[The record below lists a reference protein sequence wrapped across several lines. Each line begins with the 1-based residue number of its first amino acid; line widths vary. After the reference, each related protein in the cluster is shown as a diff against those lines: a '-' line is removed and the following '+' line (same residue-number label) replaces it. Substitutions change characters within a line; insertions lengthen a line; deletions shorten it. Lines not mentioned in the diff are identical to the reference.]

1 MAEQAEQEIDQ
12 EKILDDTLL
21 IVKSQGYQMKVAI
34 ENNKLR
40 NSLKFAKAMLDTL
53 KSTTLSPSNYYQL
66 FLSIF
71 DEMQYIYNYF
81 REEARRGRRMKDLY
95 DTVQQCE
102 NIIPRLFLLIC
113 VASAYIET
121 GQTNATDII
130 FDLFNLIKGV
140 QNPLRGL
147 FCRYFFLK
155 MIKDRLPDNGNEY
168 EKPGASPD
176 DTVKF
181 ILNNLEEM
189 NGLWIRITNNNNI
202 VENED
207 SSDIISSLK
216 EREQLKIL
224 IGENITRLSSL
235 NCVNVDVYQK
245 KVLPKIIEIILE
257 SKDSLSQQYI
267 LECVVHAF
275 PDEHNIACMN
285 LLLDTCSKLQ
295 SNVDVKTIFISLM
308 QKLAKYVEN
317 AKDEKNIIDSTQK
330 IFSIVKGNINKIMNE
345 SNANMDIN
353 KLIELQVAFLNFT
366 IKCCPE
372 NERLDS
378 VNNILIDCVNLLSK
392 NKNEIISNDTI
403 KLIGRL
409 LSVPLESNMSIF
421 SMGNFPELMRYLD
434 YASRATLSLR
444 IIDSLVNEKSTVK
457 LDNSERVSAL
467 MDFIRP
473 LLEDSPDAGEY
484 DQYQFEYEQS
494 SVCKLLFIISTNDPQ
509 NMYDILN
516 VLKNTFIKGG
526 TKRQKFT
533 LVALINAYII
543 LGYKISYALNKMN
556 DIEDLRKEK
565 IHEDFINYF
574 NLKNLDTNEQ
584 IHKFMKRIYAQI
596 NDTISIIENDFSDQ
610 AIKLYLSLAIQIN
623 DIKIDRN
630 IYEEYCYNALSS
642 AIQLFNRGKIN
653 DDLKVD
659 LINQVIGTVINID
672 ILSRDNLVA
681 ITSNIVQVSQ
691 SLLKR
696 SDQSLAI
703 LNCTNLFYKTLVA
716 DSNKIIDCLN
726 KAKKFADFAMT
737 NPKNAILFI
746 KIINKYLFF
755 IEKSENDESIDF
767 INPETIND
775 LIELVK
781 NHIQSMKIENK
792 DAEFLPV
799 IEEYYNNTI
808 YLMSQGKK
816 EGKNKIFESLMAS

>member
-1 MAEQAEQEIDQ
+1 MSEQEVDQ
-12 EKILDDTLL
+12 EKILDEALL

-71 DEMQYIYNYF
+71 DEMQYIFNYF

-155 MIKDRLPDNGNEY
+155 MIKDRLPDKGNEY

-189 NGLWIRITNNNNI
+189 NGLWIRITNNNSI
-202 VENED
+202 IGVDED
-207 SSDIISSLK
+207 STDIVSSLK

-235 NCVNVDVYQK
+235 NCVNVELYQK
-245 KVLPKIIEIILE
+245 KVLPKIIEILLE
-257 SKDSLSQQYI
+257 SKDSLSQQYL

-285 LLLDTCSKLQ
+285 MLLDTCSKLQ

-345 SNANMDIN
+345 SNSAMDIN

-372 NERLDS
+372 KERLDS
-378 VNNILIDCVNLLSK
+378 VNNILADCVNLLSK

-403 KLIGRL
+403 KLIGKL
-409 LSVPLESNMSIF
+409 LAVPLESNMSIF
-421 SMGNFPELMRYLD
+421 SMTNFPELMRYLD

-444 IIDSLVNEKSTVK
+444 IIDSLVSKSSSVK

-484 DQYQFEYEQS
+484 DQYQFEYEQA

-516 VLKNTFIKGG
+516 VLKNTFLKGG
-526 TKRQKFT
+526 IKRQKFT
-533 LVALINAYII
+533 LSALVNAYIT
-543 LGYKISYALNKMN
+543 LAYKISYALNKIN
-556 DIEDLRKEK
+556 GVEDSRKEK
-565 IHEDFINYF
+565 IHEDFINYY
-574 NLKNLDTNEQ
+574 NLRSLDTNEQ
-584 IHKFMKRIYAQI
+584 IHKFMRRIYSQI
-596 NDTISIIENDFSDQ
+596 NDTISIIENDFSDM
-610 AIKLYLSLAIQIN
+610 ALKLYLSLAIQIN
-623 DIKIDRN
+623 DIKIDKN
-630 IYEEYCYNALSS
+630 FYEEICYNALSS
-642 AIQLFNRGKIN
+642 AIQIFNRGKIN
-653 DDLKVD
+653 DDIKVD
-659 LINQVIGTVINID
+659 LINQVIGTVLNIS

-703 LNCTNLFYKTLVA
+703 LNCSHLFYKTLVA

-726 KAKKFADFAMT
+726 KAKKFADYAMT

-781 NHIQSMKIENK
+781 NHIQSMKLENK

-816 EGKNKIFESLMAS
+816 EGKNKILENLMI

>member
-1 MAEQAEQEIDQ
+1 MVEEEVDQ
-12 EKILDDTLL
+12 EKILDQALL

-53 KSTTLSPSNYYQL
+53 KSTTLSPTNYYQL

-155 MIKDRLPDNGNEY
+155 MIKDRLPDKGNEY

-189 NGLWIRITNNNNI
+189 NGLWIRITNNNSI
-202 VENED
+202 ISGEED
-207 SSDIISSLK
+207 NTDIISSLK

-235 NCVNVDVYQK
+235 NCIDVELYQK
-245 KVLPKIIEIILE
+245 KVLPKIIEILLE
-257 SKDSLSQQYI
+257 SKDSLSQQYL

-285 LLLDTCSKLQ
+285 MLLDTCSKLQ
-295 SNVDVKTIFISLM
+295 ANVDVKTIFISLM

-317 AKDEKNIIDSTQK
+317 AKDEKDIIDSTQK
-330 IFSIVKGNINKIMNE
+330 IFNIVKGNISKIMNE
-345 SNANMDIN
+345 SNSSMDVN

-372 NERLDS
+372 KERLDS

-392 NKNEIISNDTI
+392 NKTEIISNDTI
-403 KLIGRL
+403 KLIGKL
-409 LSVPLESNMSIF
+409 LAVPLESNMSIF
-421 SMGNFPELMRYLD
+421 AMGTFPELMRYLD

-444 IIDSLVNEKSTVK
+444 IIDSLVNESSTVK

-533 LVALINAYII
+533 LTALVNAYIT
-543 LGYKISYALNKMN
+543 LGYKLSYALNKIN
-556 DIEDLRKEK
+556 GVEDSRKEK
-565 IHEDFINYF
+565 IHEDFVNYY
-574 NLKNLDTNEQ
+574 NLKSLDTNEQ
-584 IHKFMKRIYAQI
+584 IHKFMRRIYSQI
-596 NDTISIIENDFSDQ
+596 NDTISIIENDFADQ
-610 AIKLYLSLAIQIN
+610 ALKLYLSLAIQIN

-630 IYEEYCYNALSS
+630 LYEEICYNALSS
-642 AIQLFNRGKIN
+642 AIQIFNRGKIN
-653 DDLKVD
+653 DEIKVD
-659 LINQVIGTVINID
+659 LINQVIGTVLNIS

-703 LNCTNLFYKTLVA
+703 LNCSHLFYKTLVA

-726 KAKKFADFAMT
+726 KAKKFADYAMT

-816 EGKNKIFESLMAS
+816 EGKNKILESLLVP

>member
-1 MAEQAEQEIDQ
+1 MAEQEVDQ
-12 EKILDDTLL
+12 EKILDEALL

-71 DEMQYIYNYF
+71 DEMQYIFNYF

-155 MIKDRLPDNGNEY
+155 MIKDRLPDKGNEY

-189 NGLWIRITNNNNI
+189 NGLWIRITNNNSI
-202 VENED
+202 IGVEDESAD
-207 SSDIISSLK
+207 TESSLK

-235 NCVNVDVYQK
+235 NSVTVDLYQK
-245 KVLPKIIEIILE
+245 KVLPKIIEILLE
-257 SKDSLSQQYI
+257 SKDSLSQQYL

-285 LLLDTCSKLQ
+285 LLLETCSKLQ

-330 IFSIVKGNINKIMNE
+330 IFSVVKGNINKIMNE
-345 SNANMDIN
+345 SSANMDVN

-392 NKNEIISNDTI
+392 NKTEIISNDTI
-403 KLIGRL
+403 KLIGKL
-409 LSVPLESNMSIF
+409 LAVPLESNMSIF
-421 SMGNFPELMRYLD
+421 AMGNFPDLMKYLD

-444 IIDSLVNEKSTVK
+444 IIDSLVNESSTVK

-484 DQYQFEYEQS
+484 DQYQFEYEQA

-509 NMYDILN
+509 TMYDILN

-533 LVALINAYII
+533 LGSLVNAYIT
-543 LGYKISYALNKMN
+543 LGYKISYALNKIN
-556 DIEDLRKEK
+556 GIEDSRKEK
-565 IHEDFINYF
+565 IHEDFVNYY
-574 NLKNLDTNEQ
+574 NLKSLDTNEQ
-584 IHKFMKRIYAQI
+584 IHKFMRRIYTQI
-596 NDTISIIENDFSDQ
+596 NDTISIVENDFSDI
-610 AIKLYLSLAIQIN
+610 ALKLYLSLALQIN
-623 DIKIDRN
+623 DIKVDRN
-630 IYEEYCYNALSS
+630 LYEEYCYNALSS
-642 AIQLFNRGKIN
+642 AIQIFNRGKIN
-653 DDLKVD
+653 DEIKID
-659 LINQVIGTVINID
+659 LINQVIGTVLNID

-696 SDQSLAI
+696 SDQSIAI
-703 LNCTNLFYKTLVA
+703 LNCSHLFYKTLVA
-716 DSNKIIDCLN
+716 DSNKILDCLN
-726 KAKKFADFAMT
+726 KSKKFADYAMT

-755 IEKSENDESIDF
+755 IEKSESDDSIDF

-808 YLMSQGKK
+808 YLISQRKK
-816 EGKNKIFESLMAS
+816 EGSNKILEGVMIG

>member
-1 MAEQAEQEIDQ
+1 MEEQEVDQ
-12 EKILDDTLL
+12 EKILDDALL

-53 KSTTLSPSNYYQL
+53 KSTTLSPTKYYQL

-71 DEMQYIYNYF
+71 DEMQYIFNYF

-113 VASAYIET
+113 VASSYIET

-155 MIKDRLPDNGNEY
+155 MIKDRLPDKGNEY

-189 NGLWIRITNNNNI
+189 NGLWIRITKNNSVI
-202 VENED
+202 GGEED
-207 SSDIISSLK
+207 TDIASSLK

-235 NCVNVDVYQK
+235 NCVNVELYQK
-245 KVLPKIIEIILE
+245 KVLPKIIEILLE
-257 SKDSLSQQYI
+257 SKDALSQQYL

-285 LLLDTCSKLQ
+285 MLLDTCSKLQ
-295 SNVDVKTIFISLM
+295 SNVDIKSIFISLM

-317 AKDEKNIIDSTQK
+317 SKDEKNIIDSTQK

-345 SNANMDIN
+345 SNTNMDVN

-372 NERLDS
+372 KERLDS

-392 NKNEIISNDTI
+392 NKAEIISNDTI

-421 SMGNFPELMRYLD
+421 SMGTFPELMRYLD

-444 IIDSLVNEKSTVK
+444 IIDSLVNQSSSVK

-484 DQYQFEYEQS
+484 DQYQFEYEQA

-533 LVALINAYII
+533 LTALINAY
-543 LGYKISYALNKMN
+543 LTLAYKRTYALNKLN
-556 DIEDLRKEK
+556 GVEDSRKEK
-565 IHEDFINYF
+565 IHEDFVNYY
-574 NLKNLDTNEQ
+574 NLRSLDTNEQ
-584 IHKFMKRIYAQI
+584 IHKFMRRIYSQI

-610 AIKLYLSLAIQIN
+610 ALKLYLSLAIQIN
-623 DIKIDRN
+623 DIKIDKN
-630 IYEEYCYNALSS
+630 LYEEICYNALAS
-642 AIQLFNRGKIN
+642 AIQIFNTGKLK
-653 DDLKVD
+653 DESKVD
-659 LINQVIGTVINID
+659 LINQVIGTLLNIT

-681 ITSNIVQVSQ
+681 ITANVVQVSQ

-696 SDQSLAI
+696 SDQSMAI
-703 LNCTNLFYKTLVA
+703 LNCTHLFYKTLVA
-716 DSNKIIDCLN
+716 DSNKIIECLN
-726 KAKKFADFAMT
+726 KAKKFADYAMT

-792 DAEFLPV
+792 DAEFLPL

-816 EGKNKIFESLMAS
+816 EGKNKILESLLVP

>member
-1 MAEQAEQEIDQ
+1 MAEQEVDQ
-12 EKILDDTLL
+12 EKILDEALL

-53 KSTTLSPSNYYQL
+53 KSTTLSPSKYYQL

-71 DEMQYIYNYF
+71 DEMQYIFNYF

-155 MIKDRLPDNGNEY
+155 MIKDRLPDIGNEY

-189 NGLWIRITNNNNI
+189 NGLWIRITKNNSI
-202 VENED
+202 ISGEED
-207 SSDIISSLK
+207 VDVVSSLK

-235 NCVNVDVYQK
+235 NCVNVELYQK
-245 KVLPKIIEIILE
+245 KVLPKIIEILLE
-257 SKDSLSQQYI
+257 SKDSLSQQYL

-285 LLLDTCSKLQ
+285 MLLDTCSKLQ
-295 SNVDVKTIFISLM
+295 SNVDVKSIFISLM

-317 AKDEKNIIDSTQK
+317 SKDEKNIIDSTQK
-330 IFSIVKGNINKIMNE
+330 IFNIVKGNINKIMNE
-345 SNANMDIN
+345 SNANMDVN

-372 NERLDS
+372 KERLDS

-392 NKNEIISNDTI
+392 NKAEIISNDTI

-421 SMGNFPELMRYLD
+421 SMGTFPELMRYLD

-444 IIDSLVNEKSTVK
+444 IIDSLVNQSSLVK

-484 DQYQFEYEQS
+484 DQYQFEYEQA

-533 LVALINAYII
+533 LTALVNAY
-543 LGYKISYALNKMN
+543 LTLAYKITYALNKLN
-556 DIEDLRKEK
+556 GVEDSRKEK
-565 IHEDFINYF
+565 IHEDFVNYY
-574 NLKNLDTNEQ
+574 NLRSLDTNEQ
-584 IHKFMKRIYAQI
+584 IHKFMRRIYSQV

-610 AIKLYLSLAIQIN
+610 ALKLYLSLAIQIN
-623 DIKIDRN
+623 DIKIDKN
-630 IYEEYCYNALSS
+630 LYEEICYNALAS
-642 AIQLFNRGKIN
+642 AIQIFNTGKIK
-653 DDLKVD
+653 DEIKVD
-659 LINQVIGTVINID
+659 LINQVIGTVLNIT

-681 ITSNIVQVSQ
+681 ITANIVQVSQ

-696 SDQSLAI
+696 SDQSMAI
-703 LNCTNLFYKTLVA
+703 LNCTHLFYKTLVA
-716 DSNKIIDCLN
+716 DSNKIIECLN
-726 KAKKFADFAMT
+726 KAKKFADYAMT

-792 DAEFLPV
+792 DAEFLPL

-816 EGKNKIFESLMAS
+816 EGKNKILESLLVP

>member
-1 MAEQAEQEIDQ
+1 MAEQEVDQ
-12 EKILDDTLL
+12 EKILDEALL

-53 KSTTLSPSNYYQL
+53 KSTTLSPSKYYQL

-71 DEMQYIYNYF
+71 DEMQYIFNYF

-155 MIKDRLPDNGNEY
+155 MIKDRLPDIGNEY

-189 NGLWIRITNNNNI
+189 NGLWIRITKNNSIIGGEEDVDI
-202 VENED
+202 V
-207 SSDIISSLK
+207 SSLK

-235 NCVNVDVYQK
+235 NCVNVELYQK
-245 KVLPKIIEIILE
+245 KVLPKIIEILLE
-257 SKDSLSQQYI
+257 SKDSLSQQYL

-285 LLLDTCSKLQ
+285 MLLDTCSKLQ
-295 SNVDVKTIFISLM
+295 SNVDVKSIFISLM

-317 AKDEKNIIDSTQK
+317 SKDEKNIIDSTQK
-330 IFSIVKGNINKIMNE
+330 IFNIVKGNINKIMSE
-345 SNANMDIN
+345 SNANMDVN

-372 NERLDS
+372 KERLDS

-392 NKNEIISNDTI
+392 NKAEIISNDTI

-421 SMGNFPELMRYLD
+421 SMGTFPELMRYLD

-444 IIDSLVNEKSTVK
+444 IIDSLVNQSSSVK

-484 DQYQFEYEQS
+484 DQYQFEYEQA

-509 NMYDILN
+509 SMYDILN

-533 LVALINAYII
+533 LTALVNAY
-543 LGYKISYALNKMN
+543 LTLAYKITYALNKIN
-556 DIEDLRKEK
+556 GVEDSRKEK
-565 IHEDFINYF
+565 IHEDFVNYY
-574 NLKNLDTNEQ
+574 NLRSLDTNEQ
-584 IHKFMKRIYAQI
+584 IHKFMRRIYSQV

-610 AIKLYLSLAIQIN
+610 ALKLYLSLAIQIN
-623 DIKIDRN
+623 DIKIDKN
-630 IYEEYCYNALSS
+630 LYEEICYNALAS
-642 AIQLFNRGKIN
+642 AIQIFNTGKLK
-653 DDLKVD
+653 DESKVD
-659 LINQVIGTVINID
+659 LINQVIGTLLNIT

-681 ITSNIVQVSQ
+681 ITANVVQVSQ

-696 SDQSLAI
+696 SDQSMAI
-703 LNCTNLFYKTLVA
+703 LNCTHLFYKTLVA
-716 DSNKIIDCLN
+716 DSNKIIECLN
-726 KAKKFADFAMT
+726 KAKKFADYAMT

-792 DAEFLPV
+792 DAEFLPL

-816 EGKNKIFESLMAS
+816 EGKNKILESLLVP

>member
-1 MAEQAEQEIDQ
+1 MSEQEVDQ
-12 EKILDDTLL
+12 EKILDEALL

-71 DEMQYIYNYF
+71 DEMQYIFNYF

-155 MIKDRLPDNGNEY
+155 MIKDRLPDKGNEY

-189 NGLWIRITNNNNI
+189 NGLWIRITNNNSI
-202 VENED
+202 IGVDED
-207 SSDIISSLK
+207 SADIVSSLK

-235 NCVNVDVYQK
+235 NCVNVELYQK
-245 KVLPKIIEIILE
+245 KVLPKIIEILLE
-257 SKDSLSQQYI
+257 SKDSLSQQYL

-285 LLLDTCSKLQ
+285 MLLDTCSKLQ

-345 SNANMDIN
+345 SNSAMDIN

-372 NERLDS
+372 KERLDS
-378 VNNILIDCVNLLSK
+378 VNNILADCVNLLSK

-403 KLIGRL
+403 KLIGKL
-409 LSVPLESNMSIF
+409 LAVPLESNMSIF
-421 SMGNFPELMRYLD
+421 SMTNFPELMRYLD

-444 IIDSLVNEKSTVK
+444 IIDSLVSQSSSVK

-484 DQYQFEYEQS
+484 DQYQFEYEQA

-516 VLKNTFIKGG
+516 VLKNTFLKGG
-526 TKRQKFT
+526 IKRQKFT
-533 LVALINAYII
+533 LSALVNAYIT
-543 LGYKISYALNKMN
+543 LAYKISYALNKIN
-556 DIEDLRKEK
+556 GVEDSRKEK
-565 IHEDFINYF
+565 IHEDFVNYY
-574 NLKNLDTNEQ
+574 NLRSLDTNEQ
-584 IHKFMKRIYAQI
+584 IHKFMRRIYSQI
-596 NDTISIIENDFSDQ
+596 NDTISIIENDFSDM
-610 AIKLYLSLAIQIN
+610 ALKLYLSLAIQIN
-623 DIKIDRN
+623 DIKIDKN
-630 IYEEYCYNALSS
+630 LYEEICYNALSS
-642 AIQLFNRGKIN
+642 AIQIFNKGKIN
-653 DDLKVD
+653 DDIKVD
-659 LINQVIGTVINID
+659 LINQVIGTVLNIS

-703 LNCTNLFYKTLVA
+703 LNCSHLFYKTLVA

-726 KAKKFADFAMT
+726 KAKKFADYAMT

-781 NHIQSMKIENK
+781 NHIQSMKLENK

-816 EGKNKIFESLMAS
+816 EGKNKILENLMI

>member
-1 MAEQAEQEIDQ
+1 MVEPEVDQ
-12 EKILDDTLL
+12 EKILDEALL

-53 KSTTLSPSNYYQL
+53 KSTTLSPSKYYQL

-71 DEMQYIYNYF
+71 DEMQYIFNYF

-140 QNPLRGL
+140 QNTLRSL

-155 MIKDRLPDNGNEY
+155 MIKDRLPDKGNEY

-189 NGLWIRITNNNNI
+189 NGLWIRITKNNSIISGEEDNVDI
-202 VENED
+202 V
-207 SSDIISSLK
+207 SSLK

-235 NCVNVDVYQK
+235 NCVNVELYQK
-245 KVLPKIIEIILE
+245 KVLPKIIEILLE
-257 SKDSLSQQYI
+257 SKDSLSQQYL

-275 PDEHNIACMN
+275 PDEHNVACMN
-285 LLLDTCSKLQ
+285 MLLDTCSKLQ

-317 AKDEKNIIDSTQK
+317 AKDEQNIIDSTQK

-345 SNANMDIN
+345 SNSSMDVN
-353 KLIELQVAFLNFT
+353 KLIELQVAFLNFA
-366 IKCCPE
+366 IKCCPDKE
-372 NERLDS
+372 KLDS

-392 NKNEIISNDTI
+392 NKTEIVSNDTI
-403 KLIGRL
+403 KLIGKL

-421 SMGNFPELMRYLD
+421 SMGTFPELMRYLD

-444 IIDSLVNEKSTVK
+444 IIDSLVNESSSVK

-484 DQYQFEYEQS
+484 DQYQFEYEQA

-533 LVALINAYII
+533 LAALVNAYIT
-543 LGYKISYALNKMN
+543 LAYKIAFALNKIN
-556 DIEDLRKEK
+556 GVEDSRKEK
-565 IHEDFINYF
+565 IHEDFVNYY
-574 NLKNLDTNEQ
+574 NLRSLDTNEQ
-584 IHKFMKRIYAQI
+584 IHKFMRRIYSQI
-596 NDTISIIENDFSDQ
+596 NDTISIIQNDFSDQ
-610 AIKLYLSLAIQIN
+610 AVKLYLSLAIQIN
-623 DIKIDRN
+623 EIKIDKN
-630 IYEEYCYNALSS
+630 LYEEICYNALAS
-642 AIQLFNRGKIN
+642 AIQIFNSGRIKDEI
-653 DDLKVD
+653 KVD
-659 LINQVIGTVINID
+659 LISQVIGTVLNIT
-672 ILSRDNLVA
+672 ILSRDNLIA

-696 SDQSLAI
+696 SDQCLAI
-703 LNCTNLFYKTLVA
+703 LNCSHLFYKTVVA

-726 KAKKFADFAMT
+726 KAKKFADYAMT

-767 INPETIND
+767 IDPETIND

-792 DAEFLPV
+792 DADFLPV

-816 EGKNKIFESLMAS
+816 DGRNKILESLLVP

>member
-1 MAEQAEQEIDQ
+1 MAEEEVDQ
-12 EKILDDTLL
+12 EKILDEALL
-21 IVKSQGYQMKVAI
+21 IVKTQSYQMKVAI

-40 NSLKFAKAMLDTL
+40 NSLKYAKAMLDTL

-71 DEMQYIYNYF
+71 DEMQYIFNYF

-155 MIKDRLPDNGNEY
+155 MIKDRLPDKGNEY

-189 NGLWIRITNNNNI
+189 NGLWIRITNNNSI
-202 VENED
+202 LGIDED
-207 SSDIISSLK
+207 NTDVISSLK

-235 NCVNVDVYQK
+235 NCVNVEVYQK
-245 KVLPKIIEIILE
+245 KVLPKIIEILLE
-257 SKDSLSQQYI
+257 SKDSLSQQYL

-285 LLLDTCSKLQ
+285 MLLETCSKLQ

-317 AKDEKNIIDSTQK
+317 SKDEKNIIDSTQK
-330 IFSIVKGNINKIMNE
+330 IFNVVKGNINKIMNE
-345 SNANMDIN
+345 SNSSMDIN

-372 NERLDS
+372 KERLDS
-378 VNNILIDCVNLLSK
+378 VNNILADCVNLLSK
-392 NKNEIISNDTI
+392 NKNEIIANDTI
-403 KLIGRL
+403 KLIGKL
-409 LSVPLESNMSIF
+409 LAVPLESNMSIF
-421 SMGNFPELMRYLD
+421 AMTYFPELMRYLD

-444 IIDSLVNEKSTVK
+444 IIDSLVKESSSVK

-473 LLEDSPDAGEY
+473 LLEDAPDAGEY
-484 DQYQFEYEQS
+484 DQYQFEYEQA

-533 LVALINAYII
+533 LAALVNSYIT
-543 LGYKISYALNKMN
+543 LAYKISYALNKIN
-556 DIEDLRKEK
+556 GVEDSRKEK
-565 IHEDFINYF
+565 IHEDFINYY
-574 NLKNLDTNEQ
+574 NLRSLDTNEQ
-584 IHKFMKRIYAQI
+584 IHKFMRRIYSQI
-596 NDTISIIENDFSDQ
+596 NDTISIIENDFSDI
-610 AIKLYLSLAIQIN
+610 ALKLYLSLAIQIN
-623 DIKIDRN
+623 DIKIDSN
-630 IYEEYCYNALSS
+630 LYEEICYNALSS
-642 AIQLFNRGKIN
+642 AIQIFNRGKIN
-653 DDLKVD
+653 DEVKVD
-659 LINQVIGTVINID
+659 LINQVIGTVLNIT

-703 LNCTNLFYKTLVA
+703 LNCSHLYYKTLVA
-716 DSNKIIDCLN
+716 DSNKILDCLN
-726 KAKKFADFAMT
+726 KAKKFAD
-737 NPKNAILFI
+737 
-746 KIINKYLFF
+746 
-755 IEKSENDESIDF
+755 
-767 INPETIND
+767 
-775 LIELVK
+775 
-781 NHIQSMKIENK
+781 
-792 DAEFLPV
+792 
-799 IEEYYNNTI
+799 
-808 YLMSQGKK
+808 
-816 EGKNKIFESLMAS
+816 

>member
-1 MAEQAEQEIDQ
+1 MSEQEVDQ
-12 EKILDDTLL
+12 EKILDEALL

-53 KSTTLSPSNYYQL
+53 KSTTLSPSKYYQL

-71 DEMQYIYNYF
+71 DEMQYIFNYF

-155 MIKDRLPDNGNEY
+155 MIKDRLPDIGNEY

-189 NGLWIRITNNNNI
+189 NGLWIRITKNNSIIGGEEDVDI
-202 VENED
+202 V
-207 SSDIISSLK
+207 SSLK

-235 NCVNVDVYQK
+235 NCVNVELYQK
-245 KVLPKIIEIILE
+245 KVLPKIIEILLE
-257 SKDSLSQQYI
+257 SKDSLSQQYL

-285 LLLDTCSKLQ
+285 MLLDTCSKLQ
-295 SNVDVKTIFISLM
+295 SNVDVKSIFISLM

-317 AKDEKNIIDSTQK
+317 SKDEKNIIDSTQK
-330 IFSIVKGNINKIMNE
+330 IFNIVKGNINKIMSE
-345 SNANMDIN
+345 SNANMDVN

-372 NERLDS
+372 KERLDS

-392 NKNEIISNDTI
+392 NKAEIISNDTI

-421 SMGNFPELMRYLD
+421 SMGTFPELMRYLD

-444 IIDSLVNEKSTVK
+444 IIDSLVNQSSSVK

-484 DQYQFEYEQS
+484 DQYQFEYEQA

-509 NMYDILN
+509 SMYDILN

-533 LVALINAYII
+533 LTALVNAY
-543 LGYKISYALNKMN
+543 LTLAYKITYALNKIN
-556 DIEDLRKEK
+556 GVEDSRKEK
-565 IHEDFINYF
+565 IHEDFVNYY
-574 NLKNLDTNEQ
+574 NLRSLDTNEQ
-584 IHKFMKRIYAQI
+584 IHKFMRRIYSQI

-610 AIKLYLSLAIQIN
+610 ALKLYLSLAIQIN
-623 DIKIDRN
+623 DIKIDKN
-630 IYEEYCYNALSS
+630 LYEEICYNALAS
-642 AIQLFNRGKIN
+642 AIQIFNTGKIK
-653 DDLKVD
+653 DEIKVD
-659 LINQVIGTVINID
+659 LINQVIGTVLNIT

-681 ITSNIVQVSQ
+681 ITANIVQVSQ

-696 SDQSLAI
+696 SDQSMAI
-703 LNCTNLFYKTLVA
+703 LNCTHLFYKTLVA
-716 DSNKIIDCLN
+716 DSNKIIECLN
-726 KAKKFADFAMT
+726 KAKKFADYAMT

-792 DAEFLPV
+792 DAEFLPL

-816 EGKNKIFESLMAS
+816 EGKNKILESLLVP

>member
-66 FLSIF
+66 FLAIF

-345 SNANMDIN
+345 SNANMDVN

-816 EGKNKIFESLMAS
+816 EGKNKIFESLMVS

>member
-1 MAEQAEQEIDQ
+1 MAEEEVDQ
-12 EKILDDTLL
+12 EKILDEALL

-71 DEMQYIYNYF
+71 DEMQYIFNYF

-155 MIKDRLPDNGNEY
+155 MIKDRLPDKGNEY

-189 NGLWIRITNNNNI
+189 NGLWIRITNNNAIING
-202 VENED
+202 ED
-207 SSDIISSLK
+207 DNVDIISSLK

-245 KVLPKIIEIILE
+245 KVLPKIIEILLE
-257 SKDSLSQQYI
+257 SKDSLSQQYL

-285 LLLDTCSKLQ
+285 VLLDTCSKLQ

-317 AKDEKNIIDSTQK
+317 SKDEKNIIDSAQK

-345 SNANMDIN
+345 SSSNMDIN

-366 IKCCPE
+366 LKCCPE
-372 NERLDS
+372 KERLDS
-378 VNNILIDCVNLLSK
+378 TNNILTDSVNLLSK
-392 NKNEIISNDTI
+392 NKSEIISNDTI

-421 SMGNFPELMRYLD
+421 SMNTFPELMRYLD

-444 IIDSLVNEKSTVK
+444 IIDSLVNESSTVK
-457 LDNSERVSAL
+457 LDNSEKVSAL

-484 DQYQFEYEQS
+484 DQYQFEYEQA

-516 VLKNTFIKGG
+516 VLKNTFLKGG
-526 TKRQKFT
+526 IKRQKFT
-533 LVALINAYII
+533 LSALVNAYIT
-543 LGYKISYALNKMN
+543 LSYKISYALNKIN
-556 DIEDLRKEK
+556 GVEDSRKEK
-565 IHEDFINYF
+565 IHEDFVNYY
-574 NLKNLDTNEQ
+574 NLKGLDTNEQ
-584 IHKFMKRIYAQI
+584 IHKFMKRIYSQI
-596 NDTISIIENDFSDQ
+596 NDTISIIENDFSDM

-623 DIKIDRN
+623 DIKVDKN
-630 IYEEYCYNALSS
+630 LYEEICYNSLSS
-642 AIQLFNRGKIN
+642 AIQIFNKGKIN
-653 DDLKVD
+653 DEIKVD
-659 LINQVIGTVINID
+659 LINQVIGTILNIN
-672 ILSRDNLVA
+672 ILSRDDLVA

-696 SDQSLAI
+696 SDQCLAI
-703 LNCTNLFYKTLVA
+703 LNCTHLYYKTLVE

-726 KAKKFADFAMT
+726 KAKKFADYAMT
-737 NPKNAILFI
+737 NPKNSILFI

-808 YLMSQGKK
+808 YLMNQGRK
-816 EGKNKIFESLMAS
+816 EGKYKILESLSI

>member
-1 MAEQAEQEIDQ
+1 MEEQEVVDQ
-12 EKILDDTLL
+12 EKILDEALL
-21 IVKSQGYQMKVAI
+21 IVKSQAYQMKVAI

-71 DEMQYIYNYF
+71 DEMQYIFNYF

-155 MIKDRLPDNGNEY
+155 MIKDRLPDKGNEY
-168 EKPGASPD
+168 EQPGASPD

-189 NGLWIRITNNNNI
+189 NGLWIRITNNNKIIGQDEENI
-202 VENED
+202 
-207 SSDIISSLK
+207 DIVSSLK

-235 NCVNVDVYQK
+235 NCVNVELYQK
-245 KVLPKIIEIILE
+245 KVLPKIIEILLE
-257 SKDSLSQQYI
+257 SKDSLSQQYL

-285 LLLDTCSKLQ
+285 MLLETCSKLQ

-317 AKDEKNIIDSTQK
+317 SKDEKNIIDSTQK
-330 IFSIVKGNINKIMNE
+330 IFEVVKGNINKIMSE
-345 SNANMDIN
+345 SNTSMDVN

-372 NERLDS
+372 KERLDS
-378 VNNILIDCVNLLSK
+378 VNNILSDCVSLLSK
-392 NKNEIISNDTI
+392 NKNEAVTNETI

-444 IIDSLVNEKSTVK
+444 IIDSLVNEKSKVK
-457 LDNSERVSAL
+457 LDNSERVSSL

-484 DQYQFEYEQS
+484 DQYQFEYEQA
-494 SVCKLLFIISTNDPQ
+494 SVCKLLFIITTNDPQ

-526 TKRQKFT
+526 LKRQKFT
-533 LVALINAYII
+533 LAALANAYIT
-543 LGYKISYALNKMN
+543 LAYKVSYALNKLN
-556 DIEDLRKEK
+556 GIEDNRTEK
-565 IHEDFINYF
+565 IHEDFVNYY
-574 NLKNLDTNEQ
+574 NLRSLDTNEQ
-584 IHKFMKRIYAQI
+584 IHKFMRRIYSQI
-596 NDTISIIENDFSDQ
+596 NDTISIIENDFSDT
-610 AIKLYLSLAIQIN
+610 ALKLYLSLAIQIN
-623 DIKIDRN
+623 DIKIDSN
-630 IYEEYCYNALSS
+630 LYEEICYNALSS
-642 AIQLFNRGKIN
+642 AIQIFNRGKVN

-659 LINQVIGTVINID
+659 LINQVIGTVLNIT

-703 LNCTNLFYKTLVA
+703 LNCSHLFYKTLVE
-716 DSNKIIDCLN
+716 DSNKIVDCLN
-726 KAKKFADFAMT
+726 KAKKYADFAMT

-755 IEKSENDESIDF
+755 IEKSESDENIDF
-767 INPETIND
+767 INPEIIND

-816 EGKNKIFESLMAS
+816 EGKNKILESLLIP

>member
-1 MAEQAEQEIDQ
+1 MEGQEVDQ
-12 EKILDDTLL
+12 EKILDEALL
-21 IVKSQGYQMKVAI
+21 VVKSQGYQMKVAI

-53 KSTTLSPSNYYQL
+53 KSTTLSPSNYYLL

-71 DEMQYIYNYF
+71 DEMQYIFNYF

-155 MIKDRLPDNGNEY
+155 MIKDRLPDTGNEY

-189 NGLWIRITNNNNI
+189 NGLWIRITNNNSI
-202 VENED
+202 IGGEED
-207 SSDIISSLK
+207 NTDIISSLK

-235 NCVNVDVYQK
+235 NCVNVEVYQK
-245 KVLPKIIEIILE
+245 KVLPKIIEILLE
-257 SKDSLSQQYI
+257 SKDSLSQQYL

-285 LLLDTCSKLQ
+285 MLLDTCSKLQ

-317 AKDEKNIIDSTQK
+317 SKDEKNIIDSTQK
-330 IFSIVKGNINKIMNE
+330 IFSVVKGNINKIMNE
-345 SNANMDIN
+345 SNASLDVN

-372 NERLDS
+372 KERLDS
-378 VNNILIDCVNLLSK
+378 TNNILIDCVNLLSK
-392 NKNEIISNDTI
+392 NKTEIISNDTI

-421 SMGNFPELMRYLD
+421 SMGTFPELMRYLD

-444 IIDSLVNEKSTVK
+444 IIDSLVNSASTVK

-484 DQYQFEYEQS
+484 DQYQFEYEQA
-494 SVCKLLFIISTNDPQ
+494 SVCKLLFIINTNDPQ
-509 NMYDILN
+509 HMYDILN

-533 LVALINAYII
+533 LSALVNAYIT
-543 LGYKISYALNKMN
+543 LGYKISYALNKIN
-556 DIEDLRKEK
+556 GVEDSRKEK
-565 IHEDFINYF
+565 IHEDFINYY
-574 NLKNLDTNEQ
+574 NLKSLDTNEQ
-584 IHKFMKRIYAQI
+584 IHKFMRRIYSQI

-610 AIKLYLSLAIQIN
+610 ALKLYLSLAIQIN

-630 IYEEYCYNALSS
+630 LYEEICYNSLAS
-642 AIQLFNRGKIN
+642 AIQIFNRGKIN

-659 LINQVIGTVINID
+659 LINQLIGTVLNIT

-703 LNCTNLFYKTLVA
+703 LNCSHLFYKTLVA

-726 KAKKFADFAMT
+726 KAKKFADYAMT

-746 KIINKYLFF
+746 RIINKYLFF

-792 DAEFLPV
+792 EAEFLPV

-808 YLMSQGKK
+808 YLLSQGKK
-816 EGKNKIFESLMAS
+816 EGKNKILESLLVP

>member
-1 MAEQAEQEIDQ
+1 MEEQEVDQ
-12 EKILDDTLL
+12 EKILDEALL

-53 KSTTLSPSNYYQL
+53 KSTTLSPTKYYQL

-71 DEMQYIYNYF
+71 DEMQYIFNYF

-113 VASAYIET
+113 VASSYIET

-155 MIKDRLPDNGNEY
+155 MIKDRLPDKGNEY

-189 NGLWIRITNNNNI
+189 NGLWIRITKNNSI
-202 VENED
+202 IGGEED
-207 SSDIISSLK
+207 TDIASSLK

-235 NCVNVDVYQK
+235 NCVNVEVYQK
-245 KVLPKIIEIILE
+245 KVLPKIIEILLE
-257 SKDSLSQQYI
+257 SKDALSQQYL

-285 LLLDTCSKLQ
+285 MLLDTCSKLQ
-295 SNVDVKTIFISLM
+295 SNVDVKSIFISLM

-317 AKDEKNIIDSTQK
+317 SKDEKNIIDSTQK
-330 IFSIVKGNINKIMNE
+330 IFNIVKGNINKIMNE
-345 SNANMDIN
+345 SNTNMDVN

-372 NERLDS
+372 KERLDS
-378 VNNILIDCVNLLSK
+378 VNNILVDCVNLLSK
-392 NKNEIISNDTI
+392 NKTEIISNDTI

-421 SMGNFPELMRYLD
+421 SMGTFPELMRYLD

-444 IIDSLVNEKSTVK
+444 IIDSLVSESSTVK
-457 LDNSERVSAL
+457 LDNSERVSSL

-484 DQYQFEYEQS
+484 DQYQFEYEQA
-494 SVCKLLFIISTNDPQ
+494 SVCKLLFIITTHDPQ

-533 LVALINAYII
+533 LAALVNAY
-543 LGYKISYALNKMN
+543 LTLAYKISYALNKIN
-556 DIEDLRKEK
+556 GVEDNRKEK
-565 IHEDFINYF
+565 IHEDFVNYY
-574 NLKNLDTNEQ
+574 NLRSLDTNEQ
-584 IHKFMKRIYAQI
+584 IHKFMRRIYSQV

-610 AIKLYLSLAIQIN
+610 ALKLYLSLAIQIN
-623 DIKIDRN
+623 DIKIDKN
-630 IYEEYCYNALSS
+630 LYEEICYNALSS
-642 AIQLFNRGKIN
+642 AIQIFNKGKIK
-653 DDLKVD
+653 DDIKVD
-659 LINQVIGTVINID
+659 LINQVIGTVLNIT

-703 LNCTNLFYKTLVA
+703 LNCTHLYYKTLVA

-726 KAKKFADFAMT
+726 KAKKFADYAMT

-792 DAEFLPV
+792 DAEFLPI

-816 EGKNKIFESLMAS
+816 EGKNKILENLMVP

>member
-1 MAEQAEQEIDQ
+1 MEQQEVDQ
-12 EKILDDTLL
+12 EKILDEALL
-21 IVKSQGYQMKVAI
+21 VVKSQGYQMKVAI

-71 DEMQYIYNYF
+71 DEMQYIFNYF

-155 MIKDRLPDNGNEY
+155 MIKDRLPDTGNEY

-189 NGLWIRITNNNNI
+189 NGLWIRITNNNSI
-202 VENED
+202 IGGEED
-207 SSDIISSLK
+207 NTDIISSLK

-235 NCVNVDVYQK
+235 NCVNVEVYQK
-245 KVLPKIIEIILE
+245 KVLPKIIEILLE
-257 SKDSLSQQYI
+257 SKDSLSQQYL

-285 LLLDTCSKLQ
+285 MLLDTCSKLQ

-317 AKDEKNIIDSTQK
+317 SKDEKNIIDSTQK
-330 IFSIVKGNINKIMNE
+330 IFSVVKGNINKIMNE
-345 SNANMDIN
+345 SNASLDVN

-372 NERLDS
+372 KERLDS
-378 VNNILIDCVNLLSK
+378 TNNILIDCVNLLSK
-392 NKNEIISNDTI
+392 NKTEIISNDTI

-421 SMGNFPELMRYLD
+421 SMGTFPELMRYLD

-444 IIDSLVNEKSTVK
+444 IIDSLVNSASTVK

-484 DQYQFEYEQS
+484 DQYQFEYEQA
-494 SVCKLLFIISTNDPQ
+494 SVCKLLFIINTNDPQ

-533 LVALINAYII
+533 LSALVNAYIT
-543 LGYKISYALNKMN
+543 LGYKISYALNKIN
-556 DIEDLRKEK
+556 GVEDSRKEK
-565 IHEDFINYF
+565 IHEDFINYY
-574 NLKNLDTNEQ
+574 NLKSLDTNEQ
-584 IHKFMKRIYAQI
+584 IHKFMRRIYSQI

-610 AIKLYLSLAIQIN
+610 ALKLYLSLAIQIN

-630 IYEEYCYNALSS
+630 LYEEICYNSLAS
-642 AIQLFNRGKIN
+642 AIQIFNRGKIN

-659 LINQVIGTVINID
+659 LINQLIGTVLNIT

-703 LNCTNLFYKTLVA
+703 LNCSHLFYKTLVA

-726 KAKKFADFAMT
+726 KAKKFADYAMT

-792 DAEFLPV
+792 EAEFLPV

-816 EGKNKIFESLMAS
+816 EGKNKILESLLVP

>member
-1 MAEQAEQEIDQ
+1 MEEQEVDQ
-12 EKILDDTLL
+12 EKILDEALL

-53 KSTTLSPSNYYQL
+53 KSTTLSPSKYYQL

-71 DEMQYIYNYF
+71 DEMQYIFNYF

-113 VASAYIET
+113 VASSYIET

-155 MIKDRLPDNGNEY
+155 MIKDRLPDKGNEY

-189 NGLWIRITNNNNI
+189 NGLWIRITKNNSI
-202 VENED
+202 IGGEED
-207 SSDIISSLK
+207 TDIASSLK

-235 NCVNVDVYQK
+235 NCVNVEVYQK
-245 KVLPKIIEIILE
+245 KVLPKIIEILLE
-257 SKDSLSQQYI
+257 SKDALSQQYL

-285 LLLDTCSKLQ
+285 MLLDTCSKLQ
-295 SNVDVKTIFISLM
+295 SNVDVKSIFISLM

-317 AKDEKNIIDSTQK
+317 SKDEKNIIDSTQK
-330 IFSIVKGNINKIMNE
+330 IFNIVKGNINKIMNE
-345 SNANMDIN
+345 SNTNMDVN

-372 NERLDS
+372 KERLDS
-378 VNNILIDCVNLLSK
+378 VNNILVDCVNLLSK
-392 NKNEIISNDTI
+392 NKTEIISNDTI

-421 SMGNFPELMRYLD
+421 SMGTFPELMRYLD

-444 IIDSLVNEKSTVK
+444 IIDSLVSESSTVK
-457 LDNSERVSAL
+457 LDNSERVSSL

-484 DQYQFEYEQS
+484 DQYQFEYEQA
-494 SVCKLLFIISTNDPQ
+494 SVCKLLFIITTHDPQ

-533 LVALINAYII
+533 LAALVNAY
-543 LGYKISYALNKMN
+543 LTLAYKISYALNKIN
-556 DIEDLRKEK
+556 GVEDNRKEK
-565 IHEDFINYF
+565 IHEDFVNYY
-574 NLKNLDTNEQ
+574 NLRSLDTNEQ
-584 IHKFMKRIYAQI
+584 IHKFMRRIYSQV

-610 AIKLYLSLAIQIN
+610 ALKLYLSLAIQIN
-623 DIKIDRN
+623 DIKIDKN
-630 IYEEYCYNALSS
+630 LYEEICYNALSS
-642 AIQLFNRGKIN
+642 AIQIFNKGKIK
-653 DDLKVD
+653 DDIKVD
-659 LINQVIGTVINID
+659 LINQVIGTVLNVT

-703 LNCTNLFYKTLVA
+703 LNCTHLYYKTLVA

-726 KAKKFADFAMT
+726 KAKKFADYAMT

-792 DAEFLPV
+792 DAEFLPI

-816 EGKNKIFESLMAS
+816 EGKNKILENLMVP

>member
-1 MAEQAEQEIDQ
+1 MAEQEVDQ
-12 EKILDDTLL
+12 EKILDEALL

-71 DEMQYIYNYF
+71 DEMQYIFNYF

-155 MIKDRLPDNGNEY
+155 MIKDRLPDKGNEY

-176 DTVKF
+176 DSVKF

-189 NGLWIRITNNNNI
+189 NGLWIRITNNNSIINGEEDNSTDI
-202 VENED
+202 V
-207 SSDIISSLK
+207 SSLK

-235 NCVNVDVYQK
+235 NCVDVELYQK
-245 KVLPKIIEIILE
+245 KVLPKIIEILLE

-285 LLLDTCSKLQ
+285 MLLETCSKLQ
-295 SNVDVKTIFISLM
+295 SNVDVKSIFISLM

-317 AKDEKNIIDSTQK
+317 CKDEKDIIDSTQK
-330 IFSIVKGNINKIMNE
+330 IYNIVKGNINKIMSE
-345 SNANMDIN
+345 SNTNMDVN

-372 NERLDS
+372 KERLNS
-378 VNNILIDCVNLLSK
+378 VNNILYDCVGLLSK
-392 NKNEIISNDTI
+392 NKSEMLSNDTI

-409 LSVPLESNMSIF
+409 LAVPLESNMSIF
-421 SMGNFPELMRYLD
+421 SMGTFPELMRYLD

-444 IIDSLVNEKSTVK
+444 IIDSLVNAKSTVK

-484 DQYQFEYEQS
+484 DQYQFEYEQA
-494 SVCKLLFIISTNDPQ
+494 SVCKLLFIITTNDPQ

-516 VLKNTFIKGG
+516 VLKNTFLKGG
-526 TKRQKFT
+526 VKRQKFT
-533 LVALINAYII
+533 LAALVNAYIT
-543 LGYKISYALNKMN
+543 LAYKISYALNKLN
-556 DIEDLRKEK
+556 GVDDSRTEK
-565 IHEDFINYF
+565 IHEDFVNYS
-574 NLKNLDTNEQ
+574 NLKSLDTN
-584 IHKFMKRIYAQI
+584 
-596 NDTISIIENDFSDQ
+596 
-610 AIKLYLSLAIQIN
+610 
-623 DIKIDRN
+623 
-630 IYEEYCYNALSS
+630 
-642 AIQLFNRGKIN
+642 
-653 DDLKVD
+653 
-659 LINQVIGTVINID
+659 
-672 ILSRDNLVA
+672 
-681 ITSNIVQVSQ
+681 
-691 SLLKR
+691 
-696 SDQSLAI
+696 
-703 LNCTNLFYKTLVA
+703 
-716 DSNKIIDCLN
+716 
-726 KAKKFADFAMT
+726 
-737 NPKNAILFI
+737 
-746 KIINKYLFF
+746 
-755 IEKSENDESIDF
+755 
-767 INPETIND
+767 
-775 LIELVK
+775 
-781 NHIQSMKIENK
+781 
-792 DAEFLPV
+792 
-799 IEEYYNNTI
+799 
-808 YLMSQGKK
+808 
-816 EGKNKIFESLMAS
+816 

>member
-1 MAEQAEQEIDQ
+1 MAEEEVDQ
-12 EKILDDTLL
+12 EKILDEALL

-71 DEMQYIYNYF
+71 DEMQYIFNYF

-155 MIKDRLPDNGNEY
+155 MIKDRLPDKGNEY

-189 NGLWIRITNNNNI
+189 NGLWIRITNNNAIING
-202 VENED
+202 ED
-207 SSDIISSLK
+207 DNVDIISSLK

-245 KVLPKIIEIILE
+245 KVLPKIIEILLE
-257 SKDSLSQQYI
+257 SKDSLSQQYL

-285 LLLDTCSKLQ
+285 VLLDTCSKLQ

-317 AKDEKNIIDSTQK
+317 SKDEKNIIDSAQK

-345 SNANMDIN
+345 SSSNMDIN

-366 IKCCPE
+366 LKCCPE
-372 NERLDS
+372 KERLDS
-378 VNNILIDCVNLLSK
+378 TNNILTDSVNLLSK
-392 NKNEIISNDTI
+392 NKSEIISNDTI

-421 SMGNFPELMRYLD
+421 SMNTFPELMRYLD

-444 IIDSLVNEKSTVK
+444 IIDSLVNESSTVK
-457 LDNSERVSAL
+457 LDNSEKVSAL

-484 DQYQFEYEQS
+484 DQYQFEYEQA

-516 VLKNTFIKGG
+516 VLKNTLLKGG
-526 TKRQKFT
+526 IKRQKFT
-533 LVALINAYII
+533 LSALVNAYIT
-543 LGYKISYALNKMN
+543 LSYKISYALNKIN
-556 DIEDLRKEK
+556 GVEDSRKEK
-565 IHEDFINYF
+565 IHEDFVNYY
-574 NLKNLDTNEQ
+574 NLKGLDTNEQ
-584 IHKFMKRIYAQI
+584 IHKFMKRIYSQI
-596 NDTISIIENDFSDQ
+596 NDTISIIENDFSDM

-623 DIKIDRN
+623 DIKVDKN
-630 IYEEYCYNALSS
+630 LYEEICYNSLSS
-642 AIQLFNRGKIN
+642 AIQIFNKGKIN
-653 DDLKVD
+653 DEIKVD
-659 LINQVIGTVINID
+659 LINQVIGTILNIN
-672 ILSRDNLVA
+672 ILSRDDLVA

-696 SDQSLAI
+696 SDQCLAI
-703 LNCTNLFYKTLVA
+703 LNCTHLYYKTLVE

-726 KAKKFADFAMT
+726 KAKKFADYAMT

-808 YLMSQGKK
+808 YLMNQGRK
-816 EGKNKIFESLMAS
+816 EGKYKILESLSI

>member
-1 MAEQAEQEIDQ
+1 MEGQEVDQ
-12 EKILDDTLL
+12 EKILDEALL
-21 IVKSQGYQMKVAI
+21 VVKSQGYQMKVAI

-71 DEMQYIYNYF
+71 DEMQYIFNYF

-155 MIKDRLPDNGNEY
+155 MIKDRLPDKGNEY

-189 NGLWIRITNNNNI
+189 NGLWIRITNNNSI
-202 VENED
+202 IGVDED
-207 SSDIISSLK
+207 STDIVSSLK

-235 NCVNVDVYQK
+235 NCVNVELYQK
-245 KVLPKIIEIILE
+245 KVLPKIIEILLE
-257 SKDSLSQQYI
+257 SKDSLSQQYL

-285 LLLDTCSKLQ
+285 MLLDTCSKLQ

-345 SNANMDIN
+345 SNSAMDIN

-372 NERLDS
+372 KERLDS
-378 VNNILIDCVNLLSK
+378 VHNILADCVNLLSK

-403 KLIGRL
+403 KLIGKL
-409 LSVPLESNMSIF
+409 LAVPLESNMSIF
-421 SMGNFPELMRYLD
+421 SMTNFPELMRYLD

-444 IIDSLVNEKSTVK
+444 IIDSLVSQSSSVK

-484 DQYQFEYEQS
+484 DQYQFEYEQA

-516 VLKNTFIKGG
+516 VLKNTFLKGG
-526 TKRQKFT
+526 IKRQKFT
-533 LVALINAYII
+533 LSALVNAYIT
-543 LGYKISYALNKMN
+543 LAYKISYALNKIN
-556 DIEDLRKEK
+556 GVEDSRKEK
-565 IHEDFINYF
+565 IHEDFVNYY
-574 NLKNLDTNEQ
+574 NLRSLDTNEQ
-584 IHKFMKRIYAQI
+584 IHKFMRRIYSQI
-596 NDTISIIENDFSDQ
+596 NDTISIIENDFSDM
-610 AIKLYLSLAIQIN
+610 ALKLYLSLAIQIN
-623 DIKIDRN
+623 DIKIDKN
-630 IYEEYCYNALSS
+630 LYEEICYNALSS
-642 AIQLFNRGKIN
+642 AIQIFNRGKIN
-653 DDLKVD
+653 DDIKVD
-659 LINQVIGTVINID
+659 LINQVIGTVLNIS

-703 LNCTNLFYKTLVA
+703 LNCSHLFYKTLVA

-726 KAKKFADFAMT
+726 KAKKFADYAMT

-781 NHIQSMKIENK
+781 NHIQSMKLENK

-816 EGKNKIFESLMAS
+816 EGKNKILENLMI

>member
-1 MAEQAEQEIDQ
+1 MAEQEVDQ
-12 EKILDDTLL
+12 EKILDEALL

-155 MIKDRLPDNGNEY
+155 MIKDRLPDKGNEY

-189 NGLWIRITNNNNI
+189 NGLWIRITNNNSIIGVEDESADI
-202 VENED
+202 V
-207 SSDIISSLK
+207 SSLK

-235 NCVNVDVYQK
+235 NCVTVDLYQK
-245 KVLPKIIEIILE
+245 KVLPKIIEILLE
-257 SKDSLSQQYI
+257 SKDSLSQQYL

-285 LLLDTCSKLQ
+285 LLLETCSKLQ

-330 IFSIVKGNINKIMNE
+330 IFSVVKGNINKIM
-345 SNANMDIN
+345 SDSSANMDVN

-409 LSVPLESNMSIF
+409 LAVPLESNMSIF
-421 SMGNFPELMRYLD
+421 AMGNFPDLMRYLD

-444 IIDSLVNEKSTVK
+444 IIDSLVSESSTVK

-484 DQYQFEYEQS
+484 DQYQFEYEQA
-494 SVCKLLFIISTNDPQ
+494 SVCKLLFIITTNDPQ
-509 NMYDILN
+509 TMYDILN

-533 LVALINAYII
+533 LGALVNAYIT
-543 LGYKISYALNKMN
+543 LGYKISYALNKIN
-556 DIEDLRKEK
+556 GIEDSRKEK
-565 IHEDFINYF
+565 IHEDFVNYY
-574 NLKNLDTNEQ
+574 NLKSLDTNEQ
-584 IHKFMKRIYAQI
+584 IHKFMRRIYTQI
-596 NDTISIIENDFSDQ
+596 NDTISIVENDFSDI
-610 AIKLYLSLAIQIN
+610 ALKLYLSLALQIN
-623 DIKIDRN
+623 DIKVDRN
-630 IYEEYCYNALSS
+630 LYEEYCYNALSS
-642 AIQLFNRGKIN
+642 AIQIFNRGKIN
-653 DDLKVD
+653 DEIKID
-659 LINQVIGTVINID
+659 LINQVIGTVLNID

-696 SDQSLAI
+696 SDQSIAI
-703 LNCTNLFYKTLVA
+703 LNCSHLFYKTLVA

-726 KAKKFADFAMT
+726 KSKKFADYAMT

-746 KIINKYLFF
+746 KIINKYLFY
-755 IEKSENDESIDF
+755 IEKSENDDSIDF

-808 YLMSQGKK
+808 YLISQRKK
-816 EGKNKIFESLMAS
+816 EGSNKVLEGIMIG

>member
-1 MAEQAEQEIDQ
+1 MEEQEVDQ
-12 EKILDDTLL
+12 EKLLDEALL
-21 IVKSQGYQMKVAI
+21 VVKTKSYQMKVAI

-40 NSLKFAKAMLDTL
+40 NSLKYAKSMLDTL

-71 DEMQYIYNYF
+71 DEMQYIFNYF

-155 MIKDRLPDNGNEY
+155 MIKDRLPDKGNEY

-181 ILNNLEEM
+181 VLNNLEEM
-189 NGLWIRITNNNNI
+189 NGLWIRITNNNSIINGEEDTTDI
-202 VENED
+202 V
-207 SSDIISSLK
+207 SSLK

-245 KVLPKIIEIILE
+245 KVLPKIIEILLE
-257 SKDSLSQQYI
+257 SKDSLSQQYL

-285 LLLDTCSKLQ
+285 VLLETCSKLQ

-317 AKDEKNIIDSTQK
+317 SKDEKNILDSAQK
-330 IFSIVKGNINKIMNE
+330 IFNIVKGNINKIMNE
-345 SNANMDIN
+345 SNTNMDVN

-366 IKCCPE
+366 IKCCPDKE
-372 NERLDS
+372 KLDS
-378 VNNILIDCVNLLSK
+378 TNNILIDCVNLLSK

-403 KLIGRL
+403 KLIGKL
-409 LSVPLESNMSIF
+409 LAVPLESNMSIF
-421 SMGNFPELMRYLD
+421 SMSTFPELMRYLD

-444 IIDSLVNEKSTVK
+444 IIDSLVNDKATVK

-484 DQYQFEYEQS
+484 DQYQFEYEQA
-494 SVCKLLFIISTNDPQ
+494 SVCKLLFIITTNDPQ

-516 VLKNTFIKGG
+516 VLKNTFLKGG
-526 TKRQKFT
+526 IKRQKFT
-533 LVALINAYII
+533 LSALVNAYIT
-543 LGYKISYALNKMN
+543 LSYKISYALNKLN
-556 DIEDLRKEK
+556 GVEDSRKEK
-565 IHEDFINYF
+565 IHEDFVNYY
-574 NLKNLDTNEQ
+574 NLKSLDTNEQ
-584 IHKFMKRIYAQI
+584 IHKFMRRIYSQI
-596 NDTISIIENDFSDQ
+596 NDTISIIENDFSDV
-610 AIKLYLSLAIQIN
+610 ALKLYLSLALQIN

-630 IYEEYCYNALSS
+630 LYEEICYNALSS
-642 AIQLFNRGKIN
+642 AIQIFNRGKIN

-659 LINQVIGTVINID
+659 LINQVIGTVLNID

-696 SDQSLAI
+696 SDQCLAI
-703 LNCTNLFYKTLVA
+703 LNCTHLYYKTLVA

-726 KAKKFADFAMT
+726 KAKKFADYAMT

-775 LIELVK
+775 LIELAK
-781 NHIQSMKIENK
+781 NHIQSMKLENK

-808 YLMSQGKK
+808 YLMNQGKK
-816 EGKNKIFESLMAS
+816 EGKNKILESLSI

>member
-1 MAEQAEQEIDQ
+1 MAEEEVDQ
-12 EKILDDTLL
+12 EKILDEALL

-155 MIKDRLPDNGNEY
+155 MIKDRLPDKGNEY

-176 DTVKF
+176 DTIKF

-189 NGLWIRITNNNNI
+189 NGLWIRITNNN
-202 VENED
+202 
-207 SSDIISSLK
+207 SIINGGDNDTDDVASSLK

-235 NCVNVDVYQK
+235 NSVNVDIYQK

-285 LLLDTCSKLQ
+285 LLLETCSKLQ

-317 AKDEKNIIDSTQK
+317 SKDEKNIIDSAQK

-345 SNANMDIN
+345 SNSSMDIN

-372 NERLDS
+372 KERLES
-378 VNNILIDCVNLLSK
+378 TNNILIDCVNLLSK
-392 NKNEIISNDTI
+392 NKSEIISNDTI

-421 SMGNFPELMRYLD
+421 SMGTFPELMRYLD

-444 IIDSLVNEKSTVK
+444 IIDSLVNESSTVK
-457 LDNSERVSAL
+457 LDNSEKVSAL

-484 DQYQFEYEQS
+484 DQYQFEYEQA

-516 VLKNTFIKGG
+516 VLKNTFLKGG
-526 TKRQKFT
+526 IKRQKFT
-533 LVALINAYII
+533 LSSLVNAY
-543 LGYKISYALNKMN
+543 LTLSYKISYALNKIN
-556 DIEDLRKEK
+556 DVEDSRTEK
-565 IHEDFINYF
+565 IHEDFINYY
-574 NLKNLDTNEQ
+574 NLKSLDTNEQ
-584 IHKFMKRIYAQI
+584 IHKFMKRIYSQI
-596 NDTISIIENDFSDQ
+596 NDTISIIENDFSDI
-610 AIKLYLSLAIQIN
+610 ALKLYLSLATQIN

-630 IYEEYCYNALSS
+630 LYEEICYNALAS
-642 AIQLFNRGKIN
+642 AIQIFNKGKIN

-659 LINQVIGTVINID
+659 LINQIIGTVLNIS

-681 ITSNIVQVSQ
+681 ITSNIIQVSQ

-696 SDQSLAI
+696 SDQCLAI
-703 LNCTNLFYKTLVA
+703 LNCTHLFYKTLVE
-716 DSNKIIDCLN
+716 DSNKINDCLT
-726 KAKKFADFAMT
+726 KAKKFADYAMT

-767 INPETIND
+767 INPEIIND

-792 DAEFLPV
+792 DAEFLPL

-808 YLMSQGKK
+808 YLMNQGKK
-816 EGKNKIFESLMAS
+816 EGKYKILESLSI

>member
-1 MAEQAEQEIDQ
+1 MEEQEVDQ
-12 EKILDDTLL
+12 EKILDDALL

-53 KSTTLSPSNYYQL
+53 KSTTLSPTKYYQL

-71 DEMQYIYNYF
+71 DEMQYIFNYF

-113 VASAYIET
+113 VASSYIET

-155 MIKDRLPDNGNEY
+155 MIKDRLPDKGNEY

-189 NGLWIRITNNNNI
+189 NGLWIRITKNNSI
-202 VENED
+202 IGGEED
-207 SSDIISSLK
+207 TDIASSLK

-235 NCVNVDVYQK
+235 NCVNVELYQK
-245 KVLPKIIEIILE
+245 KVLPKIIEILLE
-257 SKDSLSQQYI
+257 SKDALSQQYL

-285 LLLDTCSKLQ
+285 MLLDTCSKLQ
-295 SNVDVKTIFISLM
+295 SNVDVKSIFISLM

-317 AKDEKNIIDSTQK
+317 SKDEKNIIDSTQK
-330 IFSIVKGNINKIMNE
+330 IFNIVKGNINKIMNE
-345 SNANMDIN
+345 SNTNMDVN

-372 NERLDS
+372 KERLDS
-378 VNNILIDCVNLLSK
+378 VNNILVDCVNLLSK
-392 NKNEIISNDTI
+392 NKTEIISNDTI

-421 SMGNFPELMRYLD
+421 SMGTFPELMRYLD

-444 IIDSLVNEKSTVK
+444 IIDSLVSESSTVK
-457 LDNSERVSAL
+457 LDNSERVSSL

-484 DQYQFEYEQS
+484 DQYQFEYEQA
-494 SVCKLLFIISTNDPQ
+494 SVCKLLFIITTHDPQ

-533 LVALINAYII
+533 LAALVNAY
-543 LGYKISYALNKMN
+543 LTLAYKISYALNKIN
-556 DIEDLRKEK
+556 GVEDNRKEK
-565 IHEDFINYF
+565 IHEDFVNYY
-574 NLKNLDTNEQ
+574 NLRSLDTNEQ
-584 IHKFMKRIYAQI
+584 IHKFMRRIYSQV

-610 AIKLYLSLAIQIN
+610 ALKLYLSLAIQIN
-623 DIKIDRN
+623 DIKIDKN
-630 IYEEYCYNALSS
+630 LYEEICYNALSS
-642 AIQLFNRGKIN
+642 AIQIFNKGKIK
-653 DDLKVD
+653 DDIKVD
-659 LINQVIGTVINID
+659 LINQVIGTVLNIT

-703 LNCTNLFYKTLVA
+703 LNCTHLYYKTLVA

-726 KAKKFADFAMT
+726 KAKKFADYAMT

-792 DAEFLPV
+792 DAEFLPI

-816 EGKNKIFESLMAS
+816 EGKNKILENLIVP

>member
-1 MAEQAEQEIDQ
+1 MEEQEVDQ
-12 EKILDDTLL
+12 EKILDEALL
-21 IVKSQGYQMKVAI
+21 VVKSKSYQMKVAI

-40 NSLKFAKAMLDTL
+40 NSLKYAKSMLDTL

-71 DEMQYIYNYF
+71 DEMQYIFNYF

-155 MIKDRLPDNGNEY
+155 MIKDRLPDKGNEY

-189 NGLWIRITNNNNI
+189 NGLWIRITNNNSIING
-202 VENED
+202 ED
-207 SSDIISSLK
+207 DNTDIISSLK

-245 KVLPKIIEIILE
+245 KVLPKIIEILLE
-257 SKDSLSQQYI
+257 SKDSLSQQYL

-285 LLLDTCSKLQ
+285 LLLETCSKLQ

-317 AKDEKNIIDSTQK
+317 SKDEKNIIDSAQK
-330 IFSIVKGNINKIMNE
+330 IFNIVKGNINKIMNE
-345 SNANMDIN
+345 SNANMDVN

-378 VNNILIDCVNLLSK
+378 TNNILTDCVNLLSK

-444 IIDSLVNEKSTVK
+444 IIDSLVNDKATVK
-457 LDNSERVSAL
+457 LDNSERVSSL
-467 MDFIRP
+467 MGFIRP

-484 DQYQFEYEQS
+484 DQYQFEYEQA
-494 SVCKLLFIISTNDPQ
+494 SVCKLLFIITTNDPQ

-516 VLKNTFIKGG
+516 VLKNTFLKGG
-526 TKRQKFT
+526 LKRQKFT
-533 LVALINAYII
+533 LSALVNAYIT
-543 LGYKISYALNKMN
+543 LSYKISYALNKLN
-556 DIEDLRKEK
+556 DVEDSRKEK
-565 IHEDFINYF
+565 IHEDFVNYY
-574 NLKNLDTNEQ
+574 NLKSLDTNEQ
-584 IHKFMKRIYAQI
+584 IHKFMRRIYSQI
-596 NDTISIIENDFSDQ
+596 NDTIAIIENDFSDM
-610 AIKLYLSLAIQIN
+610 ALKLYLSLALQIN
-623 DIKIDRN
+623 DIKVDRN
-630 IYEEYCYNALSS
+630 LYEETCYNALSS
-642 AIQLFNRGKIN
+642 AIQIFNRGKIN
-653 DDLKVD
+653 DELKVD
-659 LINQVIGTVINID
+659 LINQVIGTVLNID
-672 ILSRDNLVA
+672 ILSRDNLVG

-696 SDQSLAI
+696 SDQCLAI
-703 LNCTNLFYKTLVA
+703 LNCTHLYYKTLVA

-726 KAKKFADFAMT
+726 KAKKFADYAMT

-781 NHIQSMKIENK
+781 NHIQSMKLENK
-792 DAEFLPV
+792 DAEYLPV

-808 YLMSQGKK
+808 YMINQGKK
-816 EGKNKIFESLMAS
+816 GGKYKILESLAI

>member
-1 MAEQAEQEIDQ
+1 MAEEEVDQ
-12 EKILDDTLL
+12 EKILDEALL

-155 MIKDRLPDNGNEY
+155 MIKDRLPDKGNEY

-176 DTVKF
+176 DTIKF

-189 NGLWIRITNNNNI
+189 NGLWIRITNNN
-202 VENED
+202 
-207 SSDIISSLK
+207 SIINGGDNDTDDVASSLK

-235 NCVNVDVYQK
+235 NSVNVDIYQK

-285 LLLDTCSKLQ
+285 LLLETCSKLQ

-317 AKDEKNIIDSTQK
+317 SKDEKNIIDSAQK

-345 SNANMDIN
+345 SNSSMDIN

-372 NERLDS
+372 KERLES
-378 VNNILIDCVNLLSK
+378 TNNILIDCVNLLSK
-392 NKNEIISNDTI
+392 NKSEIISNDTI

-421 SMGNFPELMRYLD
+421 SMGTFPELMRYLD

-444 IIDSLVNEKSTVK
+444 IIDSLVNESSTVK
-457 LDNSERVSAL
+457 LDNSEKVSAL

-484 DQYQFEYEQS
+484 DQYQFEYEQA

-516 VLKNTFIKGG
+516 VLKNTFLKGG
-526 TKRQKFT
+526 IKRQKFT
-533 LVALINAYII
+533 LSSLVNAY
-543 LGYKISYALNKMN
+543 LTLSYKISYALNKIN
-556 DIEDLRKEK
+556 DVEDSRTEK
-565 IHEDFINYF
+565 IHEDFINYY
-574 NLKNLDTNEQ
+574 NLKSLDTNEQ
-584 IHKFMKRIYAQI
+584 IHKFMKRIYSQI
-596 NDTISIIENDFSDQ
+596 NDTISIIENDFSDI
-610 AIKLYLSLAIQIN
+610 ALKLYLSLATQIN

-630 IYEEYCYNALSS
+630 LYEEICYNALAS
-642 AIQLFNRGKIN
+642 AIQIFNKGKIN

-659 LINQVIGTVINID
+659 LINQIIGTVLNIS

-681 ITSNIVQVSQ
+681 ITSNIIQVSQ

-696 SDQSLAI
+696 SDQCLAI
-703 LNCTNLFYKTLVA
+703 LNCTHLFYKTLVE
-716 DSNKIIDCLN
+716 DSNKINDCLT
-726 KAKKFADFAMT
+726 KAKKFADYAMT

-767 INPETIND
+767 INPEIIND

-816 EGKNKIFESLMAS
+816 EGKNKIFESLMVS

>member
-1 MAEQAEQEIDQ
+1 MEEQEVDQ
-12 EKILDDTLL
+12 EKILDEALL

-53 KSTTLSPSNYYQL
+53 KSTTLSPSKYYQL

-71 DEMQYIYNYF
+71 DEMQYIFNYF

-113 VASAYIET
+113 VASSYIET

-155 MIKDRLPDNGNEY
+155 MIKDRLPDKGNEY

-189 NGLWIRITNNNNI
+189 NGLWIRITKNNSI
-202 VENED
+202 IGGEED
-207 SSDIISSLK
+207 TDIASSLK

-235 NCVNVDVYQK
+235 NCVNVEVYQK
-245 KVLPKIIEIILE
+245 KVLPKIIEILLE
-257 SKDSLSQQYI
+257 SKDALSQQYL

-285 LLLDTCSKLQ
+285 MLLDTCSKLQ
-295 SNVDVKTIFISLM
+295 SNVDVKSIFISLM

-317 AKDEKNIIDSTQK
+317 SKDEKNIIDSTQK
-330 IFSIVKGNINKIMNE
+330 IFNIVKGNINKIMNE
-345 SNANMDIN
+345 SNTNMDVN

-372 NERLDS
+372 KERLDS
-378 VNNILIDCVNLLSK
+378 VNNILVDCVNLLSK
-392 NKNEIISNDTI
+392 NKTEIISNDTI

-421 SMGNFPELMRYLD
+421 SMGTFPELMRYLD

-444 IIDSLVNEKSTVK
+444 IIDSLVSESSTVK
-457 LDNSERVSAL
+457 LDNSERVSSL

-484 DQYQFEYEQS
+484 DQYQFEYEQA
-494 SVCKLLFIISTNDPQ
+494 SVCKLLFIITTHDPQ

-533 LVALINAYII
+533 LAALVNAY
-543 LGYKISYALNKMN
+543 LTLAYKISYALNKIN
-556 DIEDLRKEK
+556 GVEDNRKEK
-565 IHEDFINYF
+565 IHEDFVNYY
-574 NLKNLDTNEQ
+574 NLRSLDTNEQ
-584 IHKFMKRIYAQI
+584 IHKFMRRIYSQV

-610 AIKLYLSLAIQIN
+610 ALKLYLSLAIQIN
-623 DIKIDRN
+623 DIKIDKN
-630 IYEEYCYNALSS
+630 LYEEICYNALSS
-642 AIQLFNRGKIN
+642 AIQIFNKGKIK
-653 DDLKVD
+653 DDIKVD
-659 LINQVIGTVINID
+659 LINQVIGTVLNIT

-703 LNCTNLFYKTLVA
+703 LNCTHLYYKTLVA

-726 KAKKFADFAMT
+726 KAKKFADYAMT

-792 DAEFLPV
+792 DAEFLPI

-816 EGKNKIFESLMAS
+816 EGKNKILESLLVS

>member
-1 MAEQAEQEIDQ
+1 MEEQEVDQ
-12 EKILDDTLL
+12 EKILDDALL

-53 KSTTLSPSNYYQL
+53 KSTTLSPTKYYQL

-71 DEMQYIYNYF
+71 DEMQYIFNYF

-113 VASAYIET
+113 VASSYIET

-155 MIKDRLPDNGNEY
+155 MIKDRLPDKGNEY

-189 NGLWIRITNNNNI
+189 NGLWIRITKNNSI
-202 VENED
+202 IGGEED
-207 SSDIISSLK
+207 TDIASSLK

-235 NCVNVDVYQK
+235 NCVNVELYQK
-245 KVLPKIIEIILE
+245 KVLPKIIEILLE
-257 SKDSLSQQYI
+257 SKDALSQQYL

-285 LLLDTCSKLQ
+285 MLLDTCSKLQ
-295 SNVDVKTIFISLM
+295 SSVDIKSIFISLM

-317 AKDEKNIIDSTQK
+317 SKDEKNIIDSTQK

-345 SNANMDIN
+345 SNTNMDVN

-372 NERLDS
+372 KERLDS
-378 VNNILIDCVNLLSK
+378 VNNILVDCVNLLSK
-392 NKNEIISNDTI
+392 NKTEIISNDTI

-421 SMGNFPELMRYLD
+421 SMGTFPELMRYLD

-444 IIDSLVNEKSTVK
+444 IIDSLVSESSTVK
-457 LDNSERVSAL
+457 LDNSERVSSL

-484 DQYQFEYEQS
+484 DQYQFEYEQA
-494 SVCKLLFIISTNDPQ
+494 SVCKLLFIITTNDPQ

-533 LVALINAYII
+533 LAALVNAY
-543 LGYKISYALNKMN
+543 LTLAYKISYALNKIN
-556 DIEDLRKEK
+556 GVEDNRKEK
-565 IHEDFINYF
+565 IHEDFVNYY
-574 NLKNLDTNEQ
+574 NLRSLDTNDQ
-584 IHKFMKRIYAQI
+584 IHKFMRRIYSQV

-610 AIKLYLSLAIQIN
+610 ALKLYLSLAIQIN
-623 DIKIDRN
+623 DIKIDKN
-630 IYEEYCYNALSS
+630 LYEEICYNALSS
-642 AIQLFNRGKIN
+642 AIQIFNKGKIK
-653 DDLKVD
+653 DDIKVD
-659 LINQVIGTVINID
+659 LINQVIGTVLNIT

-703 LNCTNLFYKTLVA
+703 LNCTHLYYKTLVA

-726 KAKKFADFAMT
+726 KAKKFADYAMT

-792 DAEFLPV
+792 DAEFLPI

-816 EGKNKIFESLMAS
+816 EGKNKILENLMVP

>member
-1 MAEQAEQEIDQ
+1 MAEQEVDQ
-12 EKILDDTLL
+12 EKILDEALL

-53 KSTTLSPSNYYQL
+53 KSTTLSPSKYYQL

-71 DEMQYIYNYF
+71 DEMQYIFNYF

-155 MIKDRLPDNGNEY
+155 MIKDRLPDIGNEY

-189 NGLWIRITNNNNI
+189 NGLWIRITKNNSIIGGEEDVDI
-202 VENED
+202 V
-207 SSDIISSLK
+207 SSLK

-235 NCVNVDVYQK
+235 NCVNVELYQK
-245 KVLPKIIEIILE
+245 KVLPKIIEILLE
-257 SKDSLSQQYI
+257 SKDSLSQQYL

-285 LLLDTCSKLQ
+285 MLLDTCSKLQ
-295 SNVDVKTIFISLM
+295 SNVDVKSIFISLM

-317 AKDEKNIIDSTQK
+317 SKDEKNIIDSTQK

-345 SNANMDIN
+345 SNTNMDVN

-372 NERLDS
+372 KERLDS

-392 NKNEIISNDTI
+392 NKAEIISNDTI

-421 SMGNFPELMRYLD
+421 SMGTFPELMRYLD

-444 IIDSLVNEKSTVK
+444 IIDSLVNQSSSVK

-484 DQYQFEYEQS
+484 DQYQFEYEQA

-533 LVALINAYII
+533 LTALVNAY
-543 LGYKISYALNKMN
+543 LTLAYKITYALNKLN
-556 DIEDLRKEK
+556 GVEDSRKEK
-565 IHEDFINYF
+565 IHEDFVNYY
-574 NLKNLDTNEQ
+574 NLRSLDTNEQ
-584 IHKFMKRIYAQI
+584 IHKFMRRIYSQI

-610 AIKLYLSLAIQIN
+610 ALKLYLSLAIQIN
-623 DIKIDRN
+623 DIKIDKN
-630 IYEEYCYNALSS
+630 LYEEICYNALAS
-642 AIQLFNRGKIN
+642 AIQIFNTGKLK
-653 DDLKVD
+653 DESKVD
-659 LINQVIGTVINID
+659 LINQVIGTLLNIT

-681 ITSNIVQVSQ
+681 ITANVVQVSQ

-696 SDQSLAI
+696 SDQSMAI
-703 LNCTNLFYKTLVA
+703 LNCTHLFYKTLVA
-716 DSNKIIDCLN
+716 DSNKIIECLN
-726 KAKKFADFAMT
+726 KAKKFADYAMT

-792 DAEFLPV
+792 DAELLPL

-816 EGKNKIFESLMAS
+816 EGKNKILESLLVP

>member
-1 MAEQAEQEIDQ
+1 MEGQEVDQ
-12 EKILDDTLL
+12 EKILDEALL
-21 IVKSQGYQMKVAI
+21 VVKSQGYQMKVAI

-71 DEMQYIYNYF
+71 DEMQYIFNYF

-155 MIKDRLPDNGNEY
+155 MIKDRLPDKGNEY

-189 NGLWIRITNNNNI
+189 NGLWIRITNNNSI
-202 VENED
+202 IGVDED
-207 SSDIISSLK
+207 SADIVSSLK

-235 NCVNVDVYQK
+235 NCVNVELYQK
-245 KVLPKIIEIILE
+245 KVLPKIIEILLE
-257 SKDSLSQQYI
+257 SKDSLSQQYL

-285 LLLDTCSKLQ
+285 MLLDTCSKLQ

-345 SNANMDIN
+345 SNSAMDIN

-372 NERLDS
+372 KERLDS
-378 VNNILIDCVNLLSK
+378 VNNILADCVNLLSK

-403 KLIGRL
+403 KLIGKL
-409 LSVPLESNMSIF
+409 LAVPLESNMSIF
-421 SMGNFPELMRYLD
+421 SMTNFPELMRYLD

-444 IIDSLVNEKSTVK
+444 IIDSLVSQSSSVK

-484 DQYQFEYEQS
+484 DQYQFEYEQA

-516 VLKNTFIKGG
+516 VLKNTFLKGG
-526 TKRQKFT
+526 IKRQKFT
-533 LVALINAYII
+533 LSALVNAYIT
-543 LGYKISYALNKMN
+543 LAYKISYALNKIN
-556 DIEDLRKEK
+556 GVEDSRKEK
-565 IHEDFINYF
+565 IHEDFVNYY
-574 NLKNLDTNEQ
+574 NLRSLDTNEQ
-584 IHKFMKRIYAQI
+584 IHKFMRRIYSQI
-596 NDTISIIENDFSDQ
+596 NDTISIIENDFSDM
-610 AIKLYLSLAIQIN
+610 ALKLYLSLAIQIN
-623 DIKIDRN
+623 DIKIDKN
-630 IYEEYCYNALSS
+630 LYEEICYNALSS
-642 AIQLFNRGKIN
+642 AIQIFNRGKIN
-653 DDLKVD
+653 DDIKVD
-659 LINQVIGTVINID
+659 LINQVIGTVLNIS

-703 LNCTNLFYKTLVA
+703 LNCSHLFYKTLVE
-716 DSNKIIDCLN
+716 DTNKIIDCLN
-726 KAKKFADFAMT
+726 KAKKFADYAMT

-816 EGKNKIFESLMAS
+816 EGKNKILENLMI

>member
-1 MAEQAEQEIDQ
+1 
-12 EKILDDTLL
+12 
-21 IVKSQGYQMKVAI
+21 
-34 ENNKLR
+34 
-40 NSLKFAKAMLDTL
+40 
-53 KSTTLSPSNYYQL
+53 
-66 FLSIF
+66 
-71 DEMQYIYNYF
+71 
-81 REEARRGRRMKDLY
+81 
-95 DTVQQCE
+95 
-102 NIIPRLFLLIC
+102 
-113 VASAYIET
+113 
-121 GQTNATDII
+121 
-130 FDLFNLIKGV
+130 
-140 QNPLRGL
+140 
-147 FCRYFFLK
+147 
-155 MIKDRLPDNGNEY
+155 MIKDRLPDIGNEY

-189 NGLWIRITNNNNI
+189 NGLWIRITKNNSIISGEEDVDI
-202 VENED
+202 V
-207 SSDIISSLK
+207 SSLK

-235 NCVNVDVYQK
+235 NCVNVELYQK
-245 KVLPKIIEIILE
+245 KVLPKIIEILLE
-257 SKDSLSQQYI
+257 SKDSLSQQYL

-285 LLLDTCSKLQ
+285 MLLDTCSKLQ
-295 SNVDVKTIFISLM
+295 SNVDVKSIFISLM

-317 AKDEKNIIDSTQK
+317 SKDEKNIIDSTQK
-330 IFSIVKGNINKIMNE
+330 IFNIVKGNINKIMNE
-345 SNANMDIN
+345 SNANMDVN

-372 NERLDS
+372 KERLDS

-392 NKNEIISNDTI
+392 NKAEIISNDTI

-421 SMGNFPELMRYLD
+421 SMGTFPELMRYLD

-444 IIDSLVNEKSTVK
+444 IIDSLVNQSSLVK

-484 DQYQFEYEQS
+484 DQYQFEYEQA

-533 LVALINAYII
+533 LTALVNAY
-543 LGYKISYALNKMN
+543 LTLAYKITYALNKLN
-556 DIEDLRKEK
+556 GVEDSRKEK
-565 IHEDFINYF
+565 IHEDFVNYY
-574 NLKNLDTNEQ
+574 NLRSLDTNEQ
-584 IHKFMKRIYAQI
+584 IHKFMRRIYSQV

-610 AIKLYLSLAIQIN
+610 ALKLYLSLAIQIN
-623 DIKIDRN
+623 DIKIDKN
-630 IYEEYCYNALSS
+630 LYEEICYNALAS
-642 AIQLFNRGKIN
+642 AIQIFNTGKIK
-653 DDLKVD
+653 DEIKVD
-659 LINQVIGTVINID
+659 LINQVIGTVLNIT

-681 ITSNIVQVSQ
+681 ITANIVQVSQ

-696 SDQSLAI
+696 SDQSMAI
-703 LNCTNLFYKTLVA
+703 LNCTHLFYKTLVA
-716 DSNKIIDCLN
+716 DSNKIIECLN
-726 KAKKFADFAMT
+726 KAKKFADYAMT

-792 DAEFLPV
+792 DAEFLPL

-816 EGKNKIFESLMAS
+816 EGKNKILESLLVP